1 MSIQGKANLLMVI
14 VTMFWG
20 LSYTFMVM
28 GLETLAVYNVVALRC
43 IIAFV
48 VAGIIFYKRMIKV
61 DVKTFKYAA
70 IQGIL
75 LFIVFALS
83 LFGLESTSASNAGF
97 ILSLTVVLVP
107 IFSSFI
113 EKKLPSR
120 AVSFAI
126 VCTMIGITV
135 LTANGSFSF
144 QKGDILVAIAA
155 LCYSIYLLLNSSF
168 TRNVE
173 SISYGIYQLGFAGLY
188 ALVLTFLLE
197 TPTLPNSS
205 SSWIAII
212 GLGVICSAFC
222 FVGQTVAQQYT
233 SATHTGLIFSLEPIF
248 AAMFAMMFIGEGLT
262 LKLIIG
268 GSFIL
273 IGNLFA
279 QLEHLHVLRF
289 LRKHQHEKAIHE

>member
-70 IQGIL
+70 IQGLL

-155 LCYSIYLLLNSSF
+155 LCYSTYLLLNSSF

>member
-1 MSIQGKANLLMVI
+1 MGIQGKANLLMVI

-28 GLETLAVYNVVALRC
+28 GLETMAVYNVVALRC
-43 IIAFV
+43 IIAFLA
-48 VAGIIFYKRMIKV
+48 AGIIFYKRIIKV
-61 DVKTFKYAA
+61 DAKTLKYAA
-70 IQGIL
+70 IQGFL

-83 LFGLESTSASNAGF
+83 LIGLETTSVSNAGF

-113 EKKLPSR
+113 EKKLPSK

-126 VCTMIGITV
+126 VCTMIGITI
-135 LTANGSFSF
+135 LTTHGSVSF
-144 QKGDILVAIAA
+144 QKGDIVVAIAA
-155 LCYSIYLLLNSSF
+155 LCYSIYLLLNSTF
-168 TRNVE
+168 TKNVE

-188 ALVLTFLLE
+188 ALILTFIFE
-197 TPTLPNSS
+197 TPTLPSTPTA
-205 SSWIAII
+205 WIAII

-248 AAMFAMMFIGEGLT
+248 AAMFAMMFIGEGITIKIL
-262 LKLIIG
+262 IG

-273 IGNLFA
+273 IGNLVA

-289 LRKHQHEKAIHE
+289 IKKQEHEKAIH

>member
-1 MSIQGKANLLMVI
+1 MGIQGKANLLMVI

-28 GLETLAVYNVVALRC
+28 GLETMAVYNVVALRC
-43 IIAFV
+43 IIAFLA
-48 VAGIIFYKRMIKV
+48 AGIIFYKRIIKV
-61 DVKTFKYAA
+61 DAKTLKYAA
-70 IQGIL
+70 IQGFL

-83 LFGLESTSASNAGF
+83 LIGLETTSVSNAGF

-113 EKKLPSR
+113 EKKLPSK

-126 VCTMIGITV
+126 VCTMIGITI
-135 LTANGSFSF
+135 LTTHGSVSF
-144 QKGDILVAIAA
+144 QKGDIVVAIAA

-168 TRNVE
+168 TKNVE

-188 ALVLTFLLE
+188 ALILTFIFE
-197 TPTLPNSS
+197 TPTLPSTPTA
-205 SSWIAII
+205 WIAII

-248 AAMFAMMFIGEGLT
+248 AAMFAMMFIGEGIT
-262 LKLIIG
+262 IKLLIG

-273 IGNLFA
+273 IGNLVA

-289 LRKHQHEKAIHE
+289 IKKQEHEKAIH

>member
-1 MSIQGKANLLMVI
+1 MGIQGKANLLMVI

-28 GLETLAVYNVVALRC
+28 GLETMAVYNVVALRC
-43 IIAFV
+43 IIAFLA
-48 VAGIIFYKRMIKV
+48 AGIIFYKRIIKV
-61 DVKTFKYAA
+61 DAKTLKYAA
-70 IQGIL
+70 IQGFL

-83 LFGLESTSASNAGF
+83 LIGLETTSVSNAGF

-113 EKKLPSR
+113 EKKLPSK

-126 VCTMIGITV
+126 VCTMIGITI
-135 LTANGSFSF
+135 LTTHGSVSF
-144 QKGDILVAIAA
+144 QKGDIVVAIAA

-168 TRNVE
+168 TKNVE

-188 ALVLTFLLE
+188 ALILTFIFE
-197 TPTLPNSS
+197 TPTLPSTTTA
-205 SSWIAII
+205 WIAII

-248 AAMFAMMFIGEGLT
+248 AAMFAMMFIGEGIT
-262 LKLIIG
+262 IKLLIG

-273 IGNLFA
+273 IGNLVA

-289 LRKHQHEKAIHE
+289 IKKQEHEKAIH

>member
-1 MSIQGKANLLMVI
+1 MGIQGKANLLMVI

-28 GLETLAVYNVVALRC
+28 GLETMAVYNVVALRC
-43 IIAFV
+43 IIAFLA
-48 VAGIIFYKRMIKV
+48 AGIIFYKRIIKV
-61 DVKTFKYAA
+61 DAKTLKYAA
-70 IQGIL
+70 IQGFL

-83 LFGLESTSASNAGF
+83 LIGLETTSVSNAGF

-113 EKKLPSR
+113 EKKSPSK

-126 VCTMIGITV
+126 VCTMIGITI
-135 LTANGSFSF
+135 LTTHGSVSF
-144 QKGDILVAIAA
+144 QKGDIVVAIAA

-168 TRNVE
+168 TKNVE

-188 ALVLTFLLE
+188 ALILTFIFE
-197 TPTLPNSS
+197 TPTLPSTPTA
-205 SSWIAII
+205 WIAII

-248 AAMFAMMFIGEGLT
+248 AAMFAMMFIGEGIT
-262 LKLIIG
+262 IKLLIG

-273 IGNLFA
+273 IGNLVA

-289 LRKHQHEKAIHE
+289 IKKQEHEKAIH

>member
-1 MSIQGKANLLMVI
+1 MSVQKKANLLMVI

-28 GLETLAVYNVVALRC
+28 GLETLAVFNVVALRC
-43 IIAFV
+43 IIAFF

-61 DVKTFKYAA
+61 NAKTLKYAA
-70 IQGIL
+70 IQGFL
-75 LFIVFALS
+75 LFIVFVLS
-83 LFGLESTSASNAGF
+83 LFGLETTSVSNAGF

-135 LTANGSFSF
+135 LTAHGSFTF

-155 LCYSIYLLLNSSF
+155 LCYSIYLLLNSTF
-168 TRNVE
+168 TRSVE

-188 ALVLTFLLE
+188 ALVLTLIFE
-197 TPTLPNSS
+197 TPTLPNSTT
-205 SSWIAII
+205 SWIAII

-222 FVGQTVAQQYT
+222 FVGQTVAQQFT

-248 AAMFAMMFIGEGLT
+248 AAMFAMMFIGEGITVRLM
-262 LKLIIG
+262 IG

-273 IGNLFA
+273 IGNLVA

-289 LRKHQHEKAIHE
+289 IKKHEHEKAIH